1 MRSHRPFFDRSESKY
16 TDISPNFDWK
26 GNFGFPYGLVLRY
39 TLTEFVECINKS
51 GYSHLSMCVHLN
63 GSTASVYL
71 KIRYCFSICLQNST
85 AQGKKREKN
94 ERNQIGEIFDQP
106 VFAQLFSVGISA
118 NEWNWYFSTDVF
130 FWAIKWK
137 KGDYQDGSQLNCY
150 CWTA

>member
-85 AQGKKREKN
+85 AQGKKERRTN
-94 ERNQIGEIFDQP
+94 ETKSVRYLINRCLRNYFQ
-106 VFAQLFSVGISA
+106 SA
-118 NEWNWYFSTDVF
+118 
-130 FWAIKWK
+130 
-137 KGDYQDGSQLNCY
+137 SQLTNEIDIFLPMFSFER
-150 CWTA
+150 